1 MKLDDLVLCT
11 YTYFTTPETRQ
22 RPSGHRVRFLTHDG
36 DRTPSGQTARENR
49 KRKKRCAAA
58 LSTAQTQRFQRV
70 MDAQALAQRTLRPLS
85 VGRAVGCP
93 AEGAVKERAVSVR
106 AVGKAAVEWVRG
118 A

>member
-11 YTYFTTPETRQ
+11 YTYFTTPRPDRDRRVTVYGFLPMTATVRPAARRREKIVSAKSAARQ
-22 RPSGHRVRFLTHDG
+22 PL
-36 DRTPSGQTARENR
+36 
-49 KRKKRCAAA
+49 
-58 LSTAQTQRFQRV
+58 AQPLTQRFQRV